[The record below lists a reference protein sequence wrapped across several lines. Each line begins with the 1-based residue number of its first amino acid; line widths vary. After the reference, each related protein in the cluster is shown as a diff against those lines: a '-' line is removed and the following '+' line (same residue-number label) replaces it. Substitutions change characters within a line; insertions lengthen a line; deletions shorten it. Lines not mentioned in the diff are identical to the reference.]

1 MPSPPQGFTVI
12 LPGEIT
18 QSDLDPQQP
27 PAKLSSYPLT
37 IGKDTP
43 DPNESNYVANDNTGN
58 LLDIV
63 NSDTSSTTLSA
74 LKMAIDALTI
84 IRTNGEL
91 AINLANENK
100 WSAAQS
106 FTAGL
111 ATNNLDLNGAG
122 PISALVSS
130 FNGRTGAV
138 IPASGDYTIGD
149 ELPSAN
155 ESNYVANDNTGN
167 LLSIVNSDTSKATL
181 SALKMAIDDITL
193 ISTSG
198 KLAINLANANTWTA
212 AQSFTAGLA
221 TNTLNLNG
229 TGPISALVSSFNG
242 RTGAVVPV
250 SGDYTIGDELP
261 SANESNY
268 VANDNTGNLLDI
280 VNSDTSSIT
289 LSALKMAIDNATL
302 TSTNGKLAIDLAN
315 GNTWSGGQTFTSGIA
330 TNSLNLNG
338 AGYISALVSSFNG
351 RTGAVT
357 PAPGDYSNQTVINLT
372 SSTTIG
378 LGSSS
383 KIGAVKTGISGVV
396 LCHGFCLTNNPSSGS
411 LMLSIGTSSILD
423 ISTMPILSMG
433 ATSTAGGAWSTENS
447 YLGIGSSGY
456 PVVLSGMT
464 SLSPNTTYDVYLING
479 GSSGYTVEA
488 LNAVF
493 IGL

>member
-58 LLDIV
+58 LLNIV

-91 AINLANENK
+91 AINLANENR
-100 WSAAQS
+100 WSAVQS

-111 ATNNLDLNGAG
+111 ATNALDLNGAG

-138 IPASGDYTIGD
+138 LPASGDYTIGD

-167 LLSIVNSDTSKATL
+167 LLNIVNSDTSKATL

-193 ISTSG
+193 IRTSG
-198 KLAINLANANTWTA
+198 ELAINLANANTWTA

-229 TGPISALVSSFNG
+229 TGSISALVSSFNG

-280 VNSDTSSIT
+280 VNSDTSDRKS
-289 LSALKMAIDNATL
+289 
-302 TSTNGKLAIDLAN
+302 
-315 GNTWSGGQTFTSGIA
+315 
-330 TNSLNLNG
+330 
-338 AGYISALVSSFNG
+338 
-351 RTGAVT
+351 
-357 PAPGDYSNQTVINLT
+357 
-372 SSTTIG
+372 
-378 LGSSS
+378 
-383 KIGAVKTGISGVV
+383 VV
-396 LCHGFCLTNNPSSGS
+396 
-411 LMLSIGTSSILD
+411 
-423 ISTMPILSMG
+423 
-433 ATSTAGGAWSTENS
+433 
-447 YLGIGSSGY
+447 
-456 PVVLSGMT
+456 
-464 SLSPNTTYDVYLING
+464 
-479 GSSGYTVEA
+479 
-488 LNAVF
+488 
-493 IGL
+493 